1 MFYPTCYVYK
11 IVAMDEST
19 TTNEPIS
26 SNKKSDLS
34 SSAKKSKTLPATTTI
49 AAASAPTT
57 TTTTTTNNNT
67 LLDILTNS
75 NKNDNILVKNL
86 SNQLLISAQ
95 RTNCID
101 IEKKFVQIQRER
113 SSIISMHV
121 FLSLDQKI
129 NVY

>member
-49 AAASAPTT
+49 AAASAPT